1 MFNSEENMKKI
12 AHRLKEARDKAG
24 LSLQELA
31 DRTGMSKSTLQR
43 YEAGGIKNVPLDK
56 LEILSKGLGCT
67 SQYLLGWDNISPIT
81 SSPSKTVKIP
91 VLGSVPAGTPVE
103 AVEDII
109 SYEEI
114 PEKWQRKGEYFALK
128 ISGESMS
135 PRICDGDIVIVEKT
149 FEVNNG
155 DTVIAM
161 VNGYEATCKRYK
173 KTGEN
178 IMLLPNNQDFDPML
192 FSKSDIKNLPV
203 KILGKVVEL
212 RRKF

>member
-1 MFNSEENMKKI
+1 MTIGERINQKRKKLEMTLEELSKYVGVSRQTLSRYENGIIGIPSGNIEKI
-12 AHRLKEARDKAG
+12 AKA
-24 LSLQELA
+24 LHTTPA
-31 DRTGMSKSTLQR
+31 
-43 YEAGGIKNVPLDK
+43 
-56 LEILSKGLGCT
+56 
-67 SQYLLGWDNISPIT
+67 YLMGWEDPA
-81 SSPSKTVKIP
+81 PSKTVKIP

-149 FEVNNG
+149 FDVNNG

-173 KTGEN
+173 KKGES